1 MLVGHGRPWL
11 SAIVTGAA
19 DPATIQRDLDAMNQ
33 NLPHYR
39 RVRKFVRADAPF
51 SDENQQLTANQKMRR
66 KKIHSDFK
74 EQIEE
79 LYAA

>member
-1 MLVGHGRPWL
+1 
-11 SAIVTGAA
+11 
-19 DPATIQRDLDAMNQ
+19 MNQ
-33 NLPHYR
+33 NPPHYR

-74 EQIEE
+74 AQIEE